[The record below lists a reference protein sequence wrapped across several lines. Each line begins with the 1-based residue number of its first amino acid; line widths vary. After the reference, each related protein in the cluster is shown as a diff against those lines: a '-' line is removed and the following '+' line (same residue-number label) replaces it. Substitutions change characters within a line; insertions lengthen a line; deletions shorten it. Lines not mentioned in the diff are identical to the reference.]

1 MCAPPVPRGWE
12 HGRWCIDTPC
22 KTPYCRCLP
31 WPHSSFPVLVGGTV
45 IIEEIFQLPG
55 VGRLLLGSITTRDYN
70 IVQAVVMTMIGMIL
84 MVNLIVDLL
93 YPVVDPRIRY
103 R

>member
-1 MCAPPVPRGWE
+1 MVYRHALQNAILPVF
-12 HGRWCIDTPC
+12 T
-22 KTPYCRCLP
+22 LA
-31 WPHSSFPVLVGGTV
+31 SFQFSVLVGGTV

-70 IVQAVVMTMIGMIL
+70 IVQAVVMTMIGIIL
-84 MVNLIVDLL
+84 MVNLIVDLI
-93 YPVVDPRIRY
+93 YPVIDPRIRY